1 MKKEIGDH
9 AVIAVEDLVKILD
22 LKKKYL
28 YHYNFMGKSTLGFK
42 GDSIVEASF
51 SATKRKSNQIS
62 TRKTIEKS
70 AINIVKDTISSTRMK
85 QNMMQQQVEREV
97 RWSRARVKND
107 ITKYSL
113 GLFCKNFN
121 KKRNYFT
128 AQVGEHEWLS
138 MYNEGFSTKKSKM
151 EAPSFK
157 RLRTIT
163 VDRDGFMNCSCGKT
177 SEYLLPCKHICSLV
191 NNEVFL
197 QLICFT

>member
-9 AVIAVEDLVKILD
+9 AVIAIEDLVKILD

-28 YHYNFMGKSTLGFK
+28 YHYNFMGKTTLGFK

-113 GLFCKNFN
+113 GLFCKIFD
-121 KKRNYFT
+121 KKSNYFT

-138 MYNEGFSTKKSKM
+138 MYNEEFSKKPSKVYHSVM
-151 EAPSFK
+151 PLSIDIMAFQ
-157 RLRTIT
+157 R
-163 VDRDGFMNCSCGKT
+163 CSKQ
-177 SEYLLPCKHICSLV
+177 KIR
-191 NNEVFL
+191 FRR
-197 QLICFT
+197 F